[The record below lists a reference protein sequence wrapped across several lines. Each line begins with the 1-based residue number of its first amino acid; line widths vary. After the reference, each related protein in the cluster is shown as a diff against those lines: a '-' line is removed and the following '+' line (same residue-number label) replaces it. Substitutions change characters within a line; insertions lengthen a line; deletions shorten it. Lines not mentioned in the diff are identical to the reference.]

1 MSLSACMANFMGG
14 IQLTCVCSFCM
25 VTVFMSK
32 IPPLGGYSPHSVIP
46 LCPGIFLEDIS
57 SHTPWSSER
66 NFSQCFVLFSVFGK
80 SNTVLYELMQT
91 PFGEN

>member
-14 IQLTCVCSFCM
+14 IQLTCVCSFCT

-46 LCPGIFLEDIS
+46 SFFLKTSVHTLLGVQKGTSRSASLCFLSLAKVIQYYMS
-57 SHTPWSSER
+57 
-66 NFSQCFVLFSVFGK
+66 
-80 SNTVLYELMQT
+80 
-91 PFGEN
+91 